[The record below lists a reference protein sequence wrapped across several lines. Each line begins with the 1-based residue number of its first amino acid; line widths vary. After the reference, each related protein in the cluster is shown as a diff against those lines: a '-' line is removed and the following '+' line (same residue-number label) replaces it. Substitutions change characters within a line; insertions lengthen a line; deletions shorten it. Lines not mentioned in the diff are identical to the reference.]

1 MFETEHSRVGRI
13 KVFSCVEYSLI
24 KYIGDFQS
32 DKSRLYN
39 ILLILMGIC
48 IRIVPKIFSNELFL
62 LTSNMSIHF
71 PTIM

>member
-1 MFETEHSRVGRI
+1 M
-13 KVFSCVEYSLI
+13 

-32 DKSRLYN
+32 DKSWLYN

-62 LTSNMSIHF
+62 LTGNMSIHF